1 MPSAALIK
9 SSSSPEVGGG
19 VGCLISPRAASV
31 HTYSPIGIPPP
42 HKLQHF
48 QMLLWIS
55 EQRHQSQFL
64 LIFIERSGSRGHLY
78 IREPAVIKRSYVDR
92 VGFEFSISPSVTLDA
107 FNPPPARHSSACSAA
122 ENEPAHLHV

>member
-31 HTYSPIGIPPP
+31 HTYSPIGISLSP
-42 HKLQHF
+42 HKLLYFEMQ
-48 QMLLWIS
+48 LWIS

-64 LIFIERSGSRGHLY
+64 LIFIERSGSRCHLY
-78 IREPAVIKRSYVDR
+78 IREPAVINRSCGQGWVCVFYLSQRYTRQVQP
-92 VGFEFSISPSVTLDA
+92 SPCPSLLYLLS
-107 FNPPPARHSSACSAA
+107 R
-122 ENEPAHLHV
+122 